1 MDNKLIRFLKT
12 INLEEDK
19 HSAFLGATIENVVV
33 NKEEE
38 TWTIYIKIPSIID
51 VTLFE
56 EICKKSEE
64 LKVVKK
70 VYFLFKHDNN
80 DKLQEYTNY
89 IFEKYQEKCP
99 MLNSIKKEDIIV
111 EETNI
116 KIEVA
121 NITELEKINSIKNKM
136 KEFLNNMGFLNITI
150 TGEINDSKKEEA
162 KELLKQKEITEEDI
176 KKLIPKQETK
186 ENKEENNR
194 PQKFKFQKLK
204 AQEIELKN
212 IITDMGDVSVTVFVF
227 GSEIKTTAS
236 GLNIVTYKISD
247 YTDSLYAKMFI
258 NDAAELKKIT
268 SEIKEGSWY
277 RMRGYIKSD
286 TFLGDFVLTIKEFE
300 PFDRETVKRQD
311 TAEVKRVELHCHT
324 TMSQMDGLIA
334 PDKLLKK
341 ATAFGHRAV
350 GITDKNGI
358 QCFPKVYKKKGDLQV
373 LFGVELYAVNDE
385 ILIINKDSDMTLDT
399 EYVVFDTETT
409 GFNAGSGD
417 QMIEIGAVKI
427 KNGVI
432 TDRFDELINPGRPL
446 RAEITNI
453 TNITDEMLKDKDTEE
468 NVTKRFK
475 EWIGNLPMVAQNARF
490 DISFMES
497 AYSKYNLGTFDNVV
511 IDTMEISKAQNPDA
525 TKHNL
530 SVLTKRY
537 NIEFDEAGHHRADYD
552 AEATALV
559 FHKMLTTLD
568 NSYKTISDLK
578 KLVDSSIA
586 YKTNRPYH
594 ITVYAKNN
602 TGLKNMFKI
611 ISLAT
616 TKYFYRTPRTPK
628 SLLTSHR
635 EGLIIGS
642 GCVNGEIFESAKRNS
657 EEELINLMEFYDF
670 IEVNPP
676 SIMDYLIESGEVS
689 SKNDIYNIINK
700 IISAANKAE
709 KMVVATGDVH
719 TLDPEDNIYREILI
733 TQKQPGGGFHPLYR
747 SNIKTIPNAY
757 FMTTDEMIS
766 EFEFLGKE
774 KAYEI
779 VVTNSNKVA
788 DMFETVEIV
797 KPGLNPP
804 KMENSVQIIKDT
816 VYGNATKTYGE
827 NLPEIIATRLDKEL
841 TGIINGGYD
850 VIYLIAQRLVEDS
863 NAHGYIVGS
872 RGSVG
877 SSLVA
882 TFCGITEVNPLP
894 PHYVCPNC
902 KKSLFEND
910 EGKPFNLKYGSG
922 FDMPERTCEC
932 GTLMKRQG
940 QDIPFE
946 TFLGFNADKTPDID
960 LNLASEYQAFSHDY
974 TKVLFGEDHVYRAGT
989 VSTIAE
995 KTAFGF
1001 VKIYAEIKKITMRKP
1016 EMERLAKGITGIKR
1030 TSGQHPGG
1038 IIVIP
1043 DYKDVFDF
1051 TPYQYPA
1058 ENTEAAWYTTH
1069 FEFHDIEENVL
1080 KLDILGHDDPT
1091 VLKYLSDDVGVNID
1105 DIPLDDRGVL
1115 SLFNSPDAL
1124 GVTAEDINCTTGT
1137 LGVPEF
1143 GTNFVIKMLE
1153 EIRPTKF
1160 ADLIKISGLSHGTDV
1175 WNGNARDLILDGIC
1189 EFDKVIGCR
1198 DDIMLYLIK
1207 SGIEKGTAFKMSE
1220 FIRKGK
1226 THKEP
1231 EQWETF
1237 KQIMKEHNVQDWYIT
1252 SCEKIKYMFP
1262 KAHAAAY
1269 VTNGFRVAWFKLYH
1283 PLNYYRVYLSI
1294 RENDFDIDSMVKGH
1308 SAIKTTI
1315 RELESKGY
1323 DKTNK
1328 EESILSSLSVAN
1340 EMMARGYHFENISL
1354 TESDATFFKI
1364 NKEGTGLIPPF
1375 TTLDGMGDIAA
1386 KKIVEERND
1395 RPFVSVEDLQMRGK
1409 VSQTL
1414 IDKMRGLGVLDQLP
1428 ESSQLSLDLF
1438 V

>member
-1 MDNKLIRFLKT
+1 MDDKLLRFFNK
-12 INLEEDK
+12 INFDKDLEEK
-19 HSAFLGATIENVVV
+19 FLDSKVEKVVV
-33 NKEEE
+33 DTQEKSWTLYITLNKM
-38 TWTIYIKIPSIID
+38 ID
-51 VTLFE
+51 TDTFNILCE
-56 EICKKSEE
+56 KSNN
-64 LKVVKK
+64 LKEVEK
-70 VYFLFKHDNN
+70 VYFVFNHGTN
-80 DKLQEYTNY
+80 DLLKDYAIY
-89 IFEKYQEKCP
+89 IFKKYQDKCP
-99 MLNSIKKEDIIV
+99 MLNSIKESDFIV
-111 EETNI
+111 EDSTI

-121 NITELEKINSIKNKM
+121 NTAEIEKIKSIQNDM
-136 KEFLNNMGFLNITI
+136 KEFLENMGYKFIEI
-150 TGEINDSKKEEA
+150 IPEINDEKMNESQELIKQKKITELDIKPVIKETSVIFGNEIRSKKID
-162 KELLKQKEITEEDI
+162 LKH
-176 KKLIPKQETK
+176 
-186 ENKEENNR
+186 
-194 PQKFKFQKLK
+194 
-204 AQEIELKN
+204 
-212 IITDMGDVSVTVFVF
+212 IIAEMSDVCVEVFVF
-227 GSEIKTTAS
+227 GIDVVETAK
-236 GLNIVTYKISD
+236 GFTIFTYKISD
-247 YTDSLYAKMFI
+247 YTDSLIAKIFTKDKEVAKTLSKRI
-258 NDAAELKKIT
+258 Q
-268 SEIKEGSWY
+268 EGSWY
-277 RMRGYIKSD
+277 KIKGYVKHD
-286 TFLGDFVLTIKEFE
+286 TYVGDLVLNIRDVETFN
-300 PFDRETVKRQD
+300 RETVKRTD
-311 TAEVKRVELHCHT
+311 DAEVKRVELHCHT

-341 ATAFGHRAV
+341 VAHFGHKAV

-358 QCFPKVYKKKGDLQV
+358 QCFPKVYKKKGDIKV
-373 LFGVELYAVNDE
+373 LFGVELFAVNDE
-385 ILIINKDSDMTLDT
+385 ILIINKDSDIPIKDT

-409 GFNAGSGD
+409 GFNASAGD

-427 KNGVI
+427 KNGTI

-446 RAEITNI
+446 REEITSI
-453 TNITDEMLKDKDTEE
+453 TNITDEMLKDKDNEE
-468 NVTKRFK
+468 TVTRKFK
-475 EWIGNLPMVAQNARF
+475 EWIGSAPMVAQNARF

-497 AYSKYNLGTFDNVV
+497 AYKKYNLGTFDNVV
-511 IDTMEISKAQNPDA
+511 IDTMEISKAQNPDSGR
-525 TKHNL
+525 HNL
-530 SVLTKRY
+530 TALVKRY
-537 NIEFDEAGHHRADYD
+537 NVPWDENAHHRADYD
-552 AEATALV
+552 AEGTAYV
-559 FHKMLTTLD
+559 FDKMIKDLGT
-568 NSYKTISDLK
+568 SYETISDLK
-578 KLVDSSIA
+578 NMVDPSLA

-594 ITVYAKNN
+594 ITAFAKNN

-611 ISLAT
+611 ISYAT

-628 SLLTSHR
+628 SVLSSLR
-635 EGLIIGS
+635 EGLLIGS
-642 GCVNGEIFESAKRNS
+642 GCVNGEIFEAAKRS
-657 EEELINLMEFYDF
+657 GEDELMSLMKYYDF

-676 SIMDYLIESGEVS
+676 SITDYLIESGDVS
-689 SKNDIYNIINK
+689 SKSDIYNIITK
-700 IISAANKAE
+700 IVKCAE
-709 KMVVATGDVH
+709 KIGKMVVATGDVH

-733 TQKQPGGGFHPLYR
+733 TQKQPGGGFHPLYKP
-747 SNIKTIPNAY
+747 SIKTIPNAY
-757 FMTTDEMIS
+757 FMTTNEMLN
-766 EFEFLGKE
+766 EFEFLGTE

-779 VVTNSNKVA
+779 VVTNSNLIA
-788 DMFETVEIV
+788 DMFEDVEIV

-804 KMENSVQIIKDT
+804 RMENSVQIIKDT
-816 VYGNATKTYGE
+816 VYGNATKIYGE
-827 NLPEIIATRLDKEL
+827 ELPELIATRLDKEL
-841 TGIINGGYD
+841 SGIINGGYD

-902 KKSLFEND
+902 KKSIFTDD
-910 EGKPFNLKYGSG
+910 EGNPLNLSYGSG

-932 GTLMKRQG
+932 GALMKRQG

-974 TKVLFGEDHVYRAGT
+974 TKVLFGEHNVYRAGT

-1001 VKIYAEIKKITMRKP
+1001 VKIYAEDKGITMRRP

-1091 VLKYLSDDVGVNID
+1091 VLKYLSDDVQID
-1105 DIPLDDRGVL
+1105 INDIPLDDRGVL
-1115 SLFNSPDAL
+1115 SLFNSPEAL
-1124 GVTAEDINCTTGT
+1124 GVTSEEIKCATGT
-1137 LGVPEF
+1137 FGVPEF

-1175 WNGNARDLILDGIC
+1175 WNGNARDLIVDGIC

-1198 DDIMLYLIK
+1198 DDIMIYLIK
-1207 SGIEKGTAFKMSE
+1207 CGIDNGTAFKMSE

-1226 THKEP
+1226 TAKEP
-1231 EQWETF
+1231 DKWIEF
-1237 KQIMKEHNVQDWYIT
+1237 KEIMAAHTVPDWYIK

-1269 VTNGFRVAWFKLYH
+1269 VINGFRVAWFKLYH

-1294 RENDFDIDSMVKGH
+1294 RQSDFDIESMIKGH
-1308 SAIKTTI
+1308 SIVKQAI
-1315 RELESKGY
+1315 ENLEAKGY
-1323 DKTNK
+1323 ERTNK
-1328 EESILSSLSVAN
+1328 EESILSSLSICN
-1340 EMMARGYHFENISL
+1340 EMMHRGFHFDNISL
-1354 TESDATFFKI
+1354 TESEATMFKI
-1364 NKEGTGLIPPF
+1364 NKDGTGLIPPF
-1375 TTLDGMGDIAA
+1375 TALEGMGDVAA

-1395 RPFVSVEDLQMRGK
+1395 RPFVSIEDLQIRGK

-1414 IDKMRGLGVLDQLP
+1414 IDVMRGLGVLDELP

>member
-1 MDNKLIRFLKT
+1 MDNRLIKFFNK
-12 INLEEDK
+12 INLNEDK
-19 HSAFLGATIENVVV
+19 QAHFLGATVEKVLVDTQ
-33 NKEEE
+33 EES
-38 TWTIYIKIPSIID
+38 WTIYIKLEKMIEID
-51 VTLFE
+51 TFK
-56 EICKKSEE
+56 EICELSKK
-64 LKVVKK
+64 LQDVKK
-70 VYFLFKHDNN
+70 VYFVFQHDE
-80 DKLQEYTNY
+80 KEYLQEYFKH
-89 IFEKYQEKCP
+89 IFKTYQEKCP
-99 MLNSIKKEDIIV
+99 MLNSIKDNDIVIEDKK
-111 EETNI
+111 I
-116 KIEVA
+116 KIETA
-121 NITELEKINSIKNKM
+121 NTTELEKINLV
-136 KEFLNNMGFLNITI
+136 KENMTKFLSEMGYQNIEI
-150 TGEINDSKKEEA
+150 LAEINTEKSEES
-162 KELLKQKEITEEDI
+162 KELLKQKEVTPEILKIEE
-176 KKLIPKQETK
+176 K
-186 ENKEENNR
+186 ENSVIFGN
-194 PQKFKFQKLK
+194 
-204 AQEIELKN
+204 EIKSKKTEIKN
-212 IITDMGDVSVTVFVF
+212 IIAEMGDVCVEVFIF
-227 GSEIKTTAS
+227 GIDVKVTAS
-236 GLNIVTYKISD
+236 GFTIISYKISD
-247 YTDSLYAKMFI
+247 YTDSLLAKIFTKDENI
-258 NDAAELKKIT
+258 AKNLSKRV
-268 SEIKEGSWY
+268 KEGSWY
-277 RMRGYIKSD
+277 KIKGYVKHD
-286 TFLGDFVLTIKEFE
+286 TYVNDLVLNIRDIETFN
-300 PFDRETVKRQD
+300 RESVKRTD
-311 TAEVKRVELHCHT
+311 DAEVKRVELHCHP
-324 TMSQMDGLIA
+324 TMSQMDGLID
-334 PDKLLKK
+334 PQKLLKK
-341 ATAFGHRAV
+341 VNHFGHRAI

-358 QCFPKVYKKKGDLQV
+358 QCFPKVYKNKGDIQV
-373 LFGVELYAVNDE
+373 LFGVELFAVNDE
-385 ILIINKDSDMTLDT
+385 ILIINKESDLPLKTS

-409 GFNAGSGD
+409 GFNASAGD

-427 KNGVI
+427 KDGVI
-432 TDRFDELINPGRPL
+432 TDKFDELINPGHPL
-446 RAEITNI
+446 REDTIAV
-453 TNITDEMLKDKDTEE
+453 TNITDEMLKDKSDEE
-468 NVTKRFK
+468 TVTRRFK
-475 EWIGNLPMVAQNARF
+475 EWIGNAPMVAQNARF
-490 DISFMES
+490 DISFIES
-497 AYSKYNLGTFDNVV
+497 AYKKYNLGEFNNVV

-525 TKHNL
+525 SRHNL
-530 SVLTKRY
+530 TALVKRY
-537 NIEFDEAGHHRADYD
+537 NVPWDENAHHRADYD
-552 AEATALV
+552 SEGTALV
-559 FHKMLTTLD
+559 FHKMIKDLGA
-568 NSYKTISDLK
+568 NFQTISDLK
-578 KLVDSSIA
+578 NMVDPSLA

-611 ISLAT
+611 ISYAN

-628 SLLTSHR
+628 SVLTELR

-642 GCVNGEIFESAKRNS
+642 GCVNGEIFETAKRSS
-657 EEELINLMEFYDF
+657 EEELMNQMKFYDF

-676 SIMDYLIESGEVS
+676 SITDYLIESGDVS
-689 SKNDIYNIINK
+689 SKSDIYNIINK
-700 IISAANKAE
+700 IVSCADKIG

-733 TQKQPGGGFHPLYR
+733 TQKQPGGGFHPLYKP
-747 SNIKTIPNAY
+747 SIKTIPNAY
-757 FMTTDEMIS
+757 FMTTNEMLK
-766 EFEFLGKE
+766 EFEFLGEE

-779 VVTNSNKVA
+779 VVTNSNKIA
-788 DMFETVEIV
+788 DMFENVEIV

-804 KMENSVQIIKDT
+804 RMENSVQIIKDT
-816 VYGNATKTYGE
+816 VYGNATRIYGDP
-827 NLPEIIATRLDKEL
+827 LPELIATRLDKEL
-841 TGIINGGYD
+841 SGIINGGYD

-902 KKSLFEND
+902 KKSIFQD
-910 EGKPFNLKYGSG
+910 EEGNPYNLKYGSG
-922 FDMPERTCEC
+922 FDMPERNCEC

-974 TKVLFGEDHVYRAGT
+974 TKVLFGEHNVFRAGT

-1001 VKIYAEIKKITMRKP
+1001 VKIYAEDKGITMRRP
-1016 EMERLAKGITGIKR
+1016 EMERLAIGITGIKR

-1091 VLKYLSDDVGVNID
+1091 VLKYLSDDVNID
-1105 DIPLDDRGVL
+1105 VNDIPLDDRGVL
-1115 SLFNSPDAL
+1115 SLFNSPEAL
-1124 GVTAEDINCTTGT
+1124 GVTVEDINCKTGT

-1153 EIRPTKF
+1153 EVKPTKF

-1175 WNGNARDLILDGIC
+1175 WNGNARDLIIDGTC
-1189 EFDKVIGCR
+1189 EFNQVIGCR
-1198 DDIMLYLIK
+1198 DDIMIYLIK
-1207 SGIEKGTAFKMSE
+1207 CGIDNGTAFKMSE

-1226 THKEP
+1226 TAKEP
-1231 EQWETF
+1231 DKWLEF
-1237 KQIMKEHNVQDWYIT
+1237 KKIMTEHTVPEWYIK

-1262 KAHAAAY
+1262 KAHASAY
-1269 VTNGFRVAWFKLYH
+1269 VINGFRVAWFKLYH

-1294 RENDFDIDSMVKGH
+1294 RESDFDIDSMIKGH
-1308 SAIKTTI
+1308 SVVKQSI
-1315 RELESKGY
+1315 ENLEAKGF
-1323 DKTNK
+1323 DRSNK
-1328 EESILSSLSVAN
+1328 EDSIMSSLSIAN
-1340 EMMARGYHFENISL
+1340 EMMSRGFHFENISL

-1364 NKEGTGLIPPF
+1364 NKDGTGLIPPF

-1395 RPFVSVEDLQMRGK
+1395 RPFVSIEDLQIRGK
-1409 VSQTL
+1409 VSQAL
-1414 IDKMRGLGVLDQLP
+1414 IDKMRGLGVFNDLP

>member
-1 MDNKLIRFLKT
+1 MDNKLEKFFKK
-12 INLEEDK
+12 INLNDED
-19 HSAFLGATIENVVV
+19 SSSFLGATLKNVVI
-33 NKEEE
+33 NREEE
-38 TWTIYIKIPSIID
+38 SWTLYI
-51 VTLFE
+51 
-56 EICKKSEE
+56 E
-64 LKVVKK
+64 LKTMITLEIYKTICEKSKSLPSVKI
-70 VYFLFKHDNN
+70 VYFVFKHD
-80 DKLQEYTNY
+80 DSEYLKDYFLHAFKN
-89 IFEKYQEKCP
+89 IQDKCP
-99 MLNSIKKEDIIV
+99 TLNSIKEEDILID
-111 EETNI
+111 ENNI

-121 NITELEKINSIKNKM
+121 NNAEIEKINSIKEEI
-136 KEFLNNMGFLNITI
+136 KEFLINMGYLNITI
-150 TGEINDSKKEEA
+150 EAEINNEKSEEA
-162 KELLKQKEITEEDI
+162 KELLKQTEVTPETIKIEQKETTVIIGNEI
-176 KKLIPKQETK
+176 KAKKTD
-186 ENKEENNR
+186 
-194 PQKFKFQKLK
+194 
-204 AQEIELKN
+204 LKN
-212 IITDMGDVSVTVFVF
+212 IIAEMGDVCVEVFVF
-227 GSEIKTTAS
+227 GIDVKVTAS
-236 GLNIVTYKISD
+236 GFTIITYKISD
-247 YTDSLYAKMFI
+247 YTDSLLAKIFTKEASVVE
-258 NDAAELKKIT
+258 NVTKR
-268 SEIKEGSWY
+268 IKEGSWY
-277 RMRGYIKSD
+277 KIKGYVKHD
-286 TFLGDFVLTIKEFE
+286 TFVGDLVLNIRDVET
-300 PFDRETVKRQD
+300 FDRNTTKRTD
-311 TAEVKRVELHCHT
+311 DAEVKRVELHCHT

-334 PDKLLKK
+334 PSKLLKK
-341 ATAFGHRAV
+341 VAHFGHRAI

-358 QCFPKVYKKKGDLQV
+358 QCFPKVYKSKGDIKV
-373 LFGVELYAVNDE
+373 LFGVELFAVNDE
-385 ILIINKDSDMTLDT
+385 ILIINKDSDLPLKTS

-409 GFNAGSGD
+409 GFNAAAGD

-427 KNGVI
+427 KEGVI
-432 TDRFDELINPGRPL
+432 TDRFDELINPGHPL
-446 RAEITNI
+446 REDTTAV
-453 TNITDEMLKDKDTEE
+453 TNITDEMLKDKDDEE
-468 NVTKRFK
+468 TVTRRFK
-475 EWIGNLPMVAQNARF
+475 SWVGNAPMVAQNARF

-497 AYSKYNLGTFDNVV
+497 AYAKYNLGTFDNVV

-525 TKHNL
+525 GRHNL
-530 SVLTKRY
+530 TALVKRY
-537 NIEFDEAGHHRADYD
+537 NVPWDENAHHRADYD
-552 AEATALV
+552 SEGTALV
-559 FHKMLTTLD
+559 FHKMIKDLGA
-568 NSYKTISDLK
+568 NFQTISDLK
-578 KLVDSSIA
+578 NMVDPSLA

-594 ITVYAKNN
+594 ITVYATNN
-602 TGLKNMFKI
+602 VGLKNMFKI
-611 ISLAT
+611 ISYAN

-628 SLLTSHR
+628 SVLSSLR

-642 GCVNGEIFESAKRNS
+642 GCINGEIFETAKRSN
-657 EEELINLMEFYDF
+657 EEELMNQMKFYDF

-676 SIMDYLIESGEVS
+676 SITDHLIESGDVS
-689 SKNDIYNIINK
+689 SKADIYNIINK
-700 IISAANKAE
+700 IVACADKVG

-733 TQKQPGGGFHPLYR
+733 TQKQPGGGFHPLYKP
-747 SNIKTIPNAY
+747 NIKTIPNAY
-757 FMTTDEMIS
+757 FMTTNEMLS
-766 EFEFLGKE
+766 EFEFLGEE

-788 DMFETVEIV
+788 DMFEDVEIV

-804 KMENSVQIIKDT
+804 RMENSVQIIKDT
-816 VYGNATKTYGE
+816 VYGNATKIYGDP
-827 NLPEIIATRLDKEL
+827 LPELIATRLDKEL

-902 KKSLFEND
+902 KKSIFQDE
-910 EGKPFNLKYGSG
+910 EGKPYNLKYGSG
-922 FDMPERTCEC
+922 FDMPERNCEC
-932 GTLMKRQG
+932 DTLMKRQG

-960 LNLASEYQAFSHDY
+960 LNLASEYQSQSHDY
-974 TKVLFGEDHVYRAGT
+974 TKVLFGENNVYRAGT

-1001 VKIYAEIKKITMRKP
+1001 VKIYAEDKGITMRRP
-1016 EMERLAKGITGIKR
+1016 EIERLAQGITGVKR

-1051 TPYQYPA
+1051 TPFQYPA

-1091 VLKYLSDDVGVNID
+1091 VLKYLSDDVQID
-1105 DIPLDDRGVL
+1105 INDIPLDDRGVL
-1115 SLFNSPDAL
+1115 SLFNSPEAL
-1124 GVTAEDINCTTGT
+1124 GVTPEEINCQTGT

-1175 WNGNARDLILDGIC
+1175 WNGNARDLIINGTC
-1189 EFDKVIGCR
+1189 EFDQVIGRR
-1198 DDIMLYLIK
+1198 DDIMIYLIK
-1207 SGIEKGTAFKMSE
+1207 CGIDNGQAFKMSE

-1226 THKEP
+1226 TAKEP
-1231 EQWETF
+1231 DKWLEF
-1237 KQIMKEHNVQDWYIT
+1237 KEIMKEHNVPDWYIL

-1262 KAHAAAY
+1262 KAHASAY
-1269 VTNGFRVAWFKLYH
+1269 VINGFRVAWFKLYH
-1283 PLNYYRVYLSI
+1283 PINYYRVYLSI
-1294 RENDFDIDSMVKGH
+1294 RESDFDIDSMIKGEK
-1308 SAIKTTI
+1308 AIKTAI
-1315 RELESKGY
+1315 ENIQAKGF
-1323 DKTNK
+1323 DKSNK
-1328 EESILSSLSVAN
+1328 EESILSSLSIAN
-1340 EMMARGYHFENISL
+1340 EMIHRGFHFENISL
-1354 TESDATFFKI
+1354 LESDATFFKI
-1364 NKEGTGLIPPF
+1364 NKDGTGLIPPF

-1395 RPFVSVEDLQMRGK
+1395 RPFVSIEDLQIRGK
-1409 VSQTL
+1409 VSAAL